1 MSENA
6 KRRTWGAADKLRIV
20 LAGMAPN
27 VEVSDLCRREGV
39 NPLQFYASKKQL
51 IGSASRVFED
61 KRGLPNAIEQRR
73 EAEVQKLKNV
83 IAEITSENLDLKK
96 GCSG

>member
-1 MSENA
+1 MGDRKCKLSEYP
-6 KRRTWGAADKLRIV
+6 TQ
-20 LAGMAPN
+20 PN
-27 VEVSDLCRREGV
+27 LHQTRSVEVSDLCRREGV
-39 NPLQFYASKKQL
+39 NPLQFDASKKQL